1 MTTEAFSIDVLCRV
15 DEVLSDVPN
24 HPQAK
29 LDPRESVTRAVLFAL
44 KGVGSRAAAPA
55 G

>member
-1 MTTEAFSIDVLCRV
+1 MTTEEFIIDVLCRV

-29 LDPRESVTRAVLFAL
+29 LYPSEIVTLAVLLAL
-44 KGVGSRAAAPA
+44 KGVGSRAF
-55 G
+55 